1 MSSQIEEL
9 ISKIKSDGIDSA
21 EAQAKQIEEQARAK
35 AQQIIKEA
43 EDKAESILNQA
54 QIDADKL
61 QESAKKSL
69 EQASRDTLLSLRK
82 EIQGMLSRLVSH
94 DVSSSLNTDQLAE
107 IIGQLIKDSSQ
118 SQDGIQIELNKK
130 DHKQLADGFIEK
142 LQNQVKHGIE
152 FQTSDDVTG
161 GFAISF
167 DGGKSSFDF
176 TDESLAQYMTTFLNE
191 QVAGI
196 LKKAV

>member
-21 EAQAKQIEEQARAK
+21 EAQAKQIEDKARAN
-35 AQQIIKEA
+35 AEQIIKTA
-43 EDKAESILNQA
+43 EDRAQAIVNQA
-54 QIDADKL
+54 QIDAEKL

-94 DVSSSLNTDQLAE
+94 DVSASLNSDQLAE
-107 IIGQLIKDSSQ
+107 IIGQLVKDSSGGK
-118 SQDGIQIELNKK
+118 DGVQIELNKK
-130 DHKQLADGFIEK
+130 DHKKLADGFIDK
-142 LQNQVKHGIE
+142 LQKQVKHGIE
-152 FQTSDDVTG
+152 FQSSDDVTG
-161 GFAISF
+161 GFAISY